1 MGEVAESLADVTIL
15 TSDNPRSEDPVVIIQ
30 EILSGMTKS
39 ALTVLGESSQVIVKA
54 DRREAIELALSVAEP
69 DDVVVIA
76 GKGHETK
83 QTIGQSEVAF
93 SDQEVARSVLRYLR
107 SGQP

>member
-1 MGEVAESLADVTIL
+1 M
-15 TSDNPRSEDPVVIIQ
+15 IIQ